1 MKRREF
7 IAALGGAASW
17 PLAARAQQAM
27 PVVGFL
33 APPVSEGYQAQVV
46 AFRQGLNDAGFVD
59 GRDVAI
65 QFRWAR
71 GQFDRLPELAAELV
85 RLPVRVILAFA
96 PAAAAAAKAA
106 TQTIPVVFV
115 VGNDPVK
122 TGLITSFNRP
132 GGNVTGVAFFANTL
146 GAKRAGLLNE
156 LLPTA
161 TAMTMIA
168 NPNNPASAVEVD
180 DARAAAQALGR
191 SIHVLNAGSESEI
204 EAAFATY
211 AKERAGALMIAADS
225 FFNSR
230 RELFVSLSRRHAVP
244 VIAQWREFAEA
255 GILMTYG
262 ASVADAARQ
271 AAAAEGLQ
279 PAL

>member
-1 MKRREF
+1 
-7 IAALGGAASW
+7 
-17 PLAARAQQAM
+17 
-27 PVVGFL
+27 
-33 APPVSEGYQAQVV
+33 
-46 AFRQGLNDAGFVD
+46 
-59 GRDVAI
+59 
-65 QFRWAR
+65 
-71 GQFDRLPELAAELV
+71 LAAELV

-96 PAAAAAAKAA
+96 PAAAAAKAA

-122 TGLITSFNRP
+122 TELITSFNRP

-156 LLPTA
+156 LFPTA

-204 EAAFATY
+204 EAAFAAY

-271 AAAAEGLQ
+271 AGVYVGRILKGEKPADLPVLQ
-279 PAL
+279 PTKFELVLNLKTAKALGLAIPPGVLSIADEVIE